1 MRLGR
6 GDRARTVPSG
16 RRSGPLLLGLLLA
29 LLFTGLLAPGASAQ
43 PSPSPSPS
51 PTAPSSTAPSEEPS
65 PEGTVRWSVS
75 PVQIEGAEPRR
86 VISVDLEPGSG
97 TEDAVRVHNISSVDV
112 TFSLTANDGYR
123 TQSGSFDMRPSDH
136 TPEFG
141 GAWIS
146 FDESSVSVPAGAEV
160 IVPFKIDVPE
170 NATPGDHIAGVAA
183 SIRTEASENVATE
196 HRVGVRVNI
205 RVAGEVSTAAGIAAD
220 ATSYEM
226 SWNPFAPGRML
237 LDGQITNNGNIRFA
251 GQLSGTAGG
260 STSAPGENIEFLP
273 GESRDV
279 TATVDQVWPLGPIT
293 VTYSIAA
300 QVVPAPGGTGD
311 GAVVE
316 PMSYSVTVWAI
327 PWPQIILL
335 LLIAGVVFLILR
347 ARRAK
352 ANRLQKMLDDARAEG
367 ARTARDDAPAS

>member
-1 MRLGR
+1 MRLGL
-6 GDRARTVPSG
+6 GTRARTAPPG

-29 LLFTGLLAPGASAQ
+29 LLFTGLLAPAASAQ

-51 PTAPSSTAPSEEPS
+51 PTAPAEEPT
-65 PEGTVRWSVS
+65 PAGTVRWSVS
-75 PVQIEGAEPRR
+75 PVQVEGAEPRR
-86 VISVDLEPGSG
+86 VISLDLEPGTG

-123 TQSGSFDMRPSDH
+123 TQSGSFDMMPSDH

-146 FDESSVSVPAGAEV
+146 FDESSVSVPAGGEV
-160 IVPFKIDVPE
+160 IVPFSVEVPE

-205 RVAGEVSTAAGIAAD
+205 RVAGEVSAAPGLVAD
-220 ATSYEM
+220 NTSYEM
-226 SWNPFAPGRML
+226 SWNPFAPGKML

-260 STSAPGENIEFLP
+260 STSTPGEDIEFLP
-273 GESRDV
+273 GEARDV

-293 VTYSIAA
+293 VTYTVAA
-300 QVVPAPGGTGD
+300 TVVPAPGGTGND
-311 GAVVE
+311 VVVD
-316 PMSYSVTVWAI
+316 PISYSVTVWAI

-335 LLIAGVVFLILR
+335 LLIVGVVFLILR

-352 ANRLQKMLDDARAEG
+352 STRLQKMLDDARAEG
-367 ARTARDDAPAS
+367 ARTARDDAPTA